1 MSSSTQK
8 QKEKKIID
16 RLDKVLARFQA
27 RGIVLSPLKC
37 SFGMPEVEILG
48 HTINEDGSHFSR
60 NKLDT
65 ILEFKLPATGSQM
78 HSFVALCD
86 YYRQH
91 VERINELERPL
102 RKLMQTY
109 PGTKKIPWDQHPGD
123 EKAFYQLRQAVG
135 ECPRLFFYDSHM
147 PVFVHTDACNGG
159 IGGYVFQRDEDGK
172 EYPIGFLSKSLRGAE
187 LDWSTFEQECFAIQQ
202 TLKKFSYLLSDVKF
216 TIRTDH
222 RNLLYMNNDA
232 SSKVLRWKWDIQD
245 FDFDIEHISGATNIA
260 ADLFSRL
267 CVLQTTDEIVSSV
280 EQHEST
286 LKEFSKP
293 SYLFALAAT
302 RKVGPLK
309 PWMKDN
315 RPIQEDVYKLIQSVH
330 GWGCQNDDG
339 TVTEGTHGHQGV
351 EKTLCLLKDKLLPSK
366 WWYTMRQDVK
376 QFINECPNCQ
386 FMQAAKLAITKR
398 AQIQPYNMATGQ
410 PMDRI
415 NIDTIGPFNEDDDG
429 NKYIMVFID
438 VFSRFIEL
446 FAVRDLTAAT
456 AAKRVMEFTGRYG
469 IPSQILTDNGTQ
481 YINELANQIYDC
493 MWTNHISIM
502 PYSHEENSIVER
514 ANKEINR
521 HLRAIVFDRKIK
533 SKWSMALPLIQRVM
547 NTTVHSS
554 IGTSP
559 SQIIFGNAIDL
570 DRRILH
576 EPFAHNATERTY
588 SEYVMNLL
596 NVQAEII
603 AKAQATQE
611 AVTEQHIARQLR
623 ERRQAPEIK
632 QDDYVLWEYPENGL
646 ARDSRPDRL
655 TPHYRGPY
663 RVIKTTPRSIQIQN
677 LVTEEL
683 HEVISPSLKKFNF
696 DPTIINPEN
705 VARQAQQEFLPDS
718 ILQIDGNR
726 NPRNRRYLRTNLIVL
741 VHWAGYSSQFDSWEP
756 YKELKHTDAF
766 KTFCNNNHLQYLL
779 D

>member
-1 MSSSTQK
+1 
-8 QKEKKIID
+8 
-16 RLDKVLARFQA
+16 
-27 RGIVLSPLKC
+27 
-37 SFGMPEVEILG
+37 
-48 HTINEDGSHFSR
+48 
-60 NKLDT
+60 
-65 ILEFKLPATGSQM
+65 
-78 HSFVALCD
+78 
-86 YYRQH
+86 
-91 VERINELERPL
+91 
-102 RKLMQTY
+102 
-109 PGTKKIPWDQHPGD
+109 
-123 EKAFYQLRQAVG
+123 
-135 ECPRLFFYDSHM
+135 
-147 PVFVHTDACNGG
+147 
-159 IGGYVFQRDEDGK
+159 
-172 EYPIGFLSKSLRGAE
+172 
-187 LDWSTFEQECFAIQQ
+187 
-202 TLKKFSYLLSDVKF
+202 
-216 TIRTDH
+216 
-222 RNLLYMNNDA
+222 
-232 SSKVLRWKWDIQD
+232 
-245 FDFDIEHISGATNIA
+245 
-260 ADLFSRL
+260 
-267 CVLQTTDEIVSSV
+267 
-280 EQHEST
+280 
-286 LKEFSKP
+286 
-293 SYLFALAAT
+293 
-302 RKVGPLK
+302 
-309 PWMKDN
+309 
-315 RPIQEDVYKLIQSVH
+315 
-330 GWGCQNDDG
+330 
-339 TVTEGTHGHQGV
+339 
-351 EKTLCLLKDKLLPSK
+351 
-366 WWYTMRQDVK
+366 
-376 QFINECPNCQ
+376 
-386 FMQAAKLAITKR
+386 MQAAKLAITKR

-456 AAKRVMEFTGRYG
+456 AAKRVMKFTGRYG

-502 PYSHEENSIVER
+502 PYSHEENSVVER

-547 NTTVHSS
+547 NTTIHSS

-576 EPFAHNATERTY
+576 EPFAHDATERTY

-611 AVTEQHIARQLR
+611 AITEQHIARQLR

-663 RVIKTTPRSIQIQN
+663 RVIKTTPRNIQIQN

-705 VARQAQQEFLPDS
+705 VARHAQQEFLPES

-726 NPRNRRYLRTNLIVL
+726 NPRNRRYYRTNLIVL
-741 VHWAGYSSQFDSWEP
+741 VHWAGYSSQYDSWEP

-766 KTFCNNNHLQYLL
+766 KTFCNDNHLQYLL
-779 D
+779 DSTLASQC